1 MINGRSTVAG
11 LYCENHS
18 ISLGYCMAGS
28 IRHSILVVLVI
39 SICLGAPL
47 TLAASFERPL
57 SAAVYTDLPPY
68 SFLNDEGQPSGILI
82 EFFEILAQHLETR
95 VAYKVRPH
103 GRILAELVAG
113 DVDMALILVMPE
125 EIVLPMTHSVAVM
138 PYPVME
144 VPLNLYFNTNRTDPI
159 QYPES
164 FTLLSDLKGLRMGF
178 LRVGASEA
186 HTSLH
191 EKDGVIYFNSNES
204 MVKSLLANRVDL
216 VLMDPFSVDYWSS
229 NLSASL
235 KPKYFLV
242 KAAVHIAFSRNTLG
256 EAVDGLCAQSWQ
268 NLLNLKNRGELQEIF
283 TRYGYEDLMQY
294 IIPRA
299 GELRDCQTINEVMAI
314 KHPAL

>member
-1 MINGRSTVAG
+1 
-11 LYCENHS
+11 
-18 ISLGYCMAGS
+18 MAGS

-47 TLAASFERPL
+47 TLAVSFERPL
-57 SAAVYTDLPPY
+57 STAVYTDLPPY

-103 GRILAELVAG
+103 GRIIAELIAG
-113 DVDMALILVMPE
+113 EVDMATMLVIPG
-125 EIVLPMTHSVAVM
+125 EIALPMTRSVAVM

-144 VPLNLYFNTNRTDPI
+144 VPLNLYVNANRSEPI
-159 QYPES
+159 QYPKR
-164 FTLLSDLKGLRMGF
+164 FTQLSDLKDLRVGF
-178 LRVGASEA
+178 LRAGASDA

-191 EKDGVIYFNSNES
+191 EKEGVVYFNSNES
-204 MVKSLLANRVDL
+204 MVKPLLANRIDL

-242 KAAVHIAFSRNTLG
+242 KAAIHIAFSRNTLG
-256 EAVDGLCAQSWQ
+256 EAVDDLCAQSWK
-268 NLLNLKNRGELQEIF
+268 NLLDLKNRGELQGIF

-294 IIPRA
+294 IIPRS
-299 GELRDCQTINEVMAI
+299 GDLLDCQTISEVMTI